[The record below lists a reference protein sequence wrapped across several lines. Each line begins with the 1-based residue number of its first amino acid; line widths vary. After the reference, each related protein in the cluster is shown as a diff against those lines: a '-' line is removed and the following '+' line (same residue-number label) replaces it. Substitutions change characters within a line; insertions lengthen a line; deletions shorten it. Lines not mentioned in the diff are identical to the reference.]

1 MLLVLKLLV
10 RGGGVVGR
18 RRRLSLSH
26 LSGSGKD
33 KRNEKL
39 VANSSSS
46 FFAPS
51 KDVTLSYCFYLA
63 FTSSIG
69 EVYALTVVH
78 RNYLTRWLSSPS
90 APPLDEE
97 PEEVGALSWWP
108 PW

>member
-1 MLLVLKLLV
+1 MDAEEDFLFPTCQDRAKTIEM
-10 RGGGVVGR
+10 RN
-18 RRRLSLSH
+18 SLPI
-26 LSGSGKD
+26 
-33 KRNEKL
+33 E
-39 VANSSSS
+39 VS

-51 KDVTLSYCFYLA
+51 KDVTLSYCFYLV

-69 EVYALTVVH
+69 EVYALTVVY